1 MSKSE
6 FGQYLSEIGRYPVLS
21 RESQLRHCQAIHRWQ
36 TWPEGKDK
44 APRKVKRLG
53 ERGMEMMVS
62 TNLRLVVS
70 VAKKYQARG
79 VELQDL
85 IQEGNIG
92 LIRGLEL
99 FDPTRGYQVSTYCY
113 WWVRQGITRSIYS
126 QSRMIRMP
134 INSHEQLV
142 KIRRHQNET
151 LARTGVMPSLE
162 DTATAVKSTPE
173 RVTAILRQWTQT
185 ECNSLDHV
193 AGGDFNGSPLET
205 IANPHQTNAND
216 PSEFLLSAA
225 GNESLQNAM
234 GTLTEQ
240 EHFVIKGFY
249 EDGRTQG
256 VIGKEINV
264 SRARVGQ
271 IQEKA
276 IKKLRLAMAV

>member
-6 FGQYLSEIGRYPVLS
+6 LSQYLSDIGRYPVLS
-21 RESQLRHCQAIHRWQ
+21 RESQLRHCYAIHKWQ
-36 TWPEGKDK
+36 TWPEGKDN
-44 APRKVKRLG
+44 APRKVQRLG

-99 FDPTRGYQVSTYCY
+99 FDPARGYQVSTYAY
-113 WWVRQGITRSIYS
+113 WWIRQGITRSIYS

-151 LARTGVMPSLE
+151 LARTGVLPSLE
-162 DTATAVKSTPE
+162 DTAVAVKSTPE
-173 RVTAILRQWTQT
+173 RVTSVLRQWNQT

-193 AGGDFNGSPLET
+193 AGSDFNGSALDT
-205 IANPHQTNAND
+205 IANPHQTSAND
-216 PSEFLLSAA
+216 PSEYLLSAA
-225 GNESLQNAM
+225 GNENLQVAM
-234 GTLTEQ
+234 NTLTEQ
-240 EHFVIKGFY
+240 EQTVIKGFY

-276 IKKLRLAMAV
+276 IKKLRLAMVA